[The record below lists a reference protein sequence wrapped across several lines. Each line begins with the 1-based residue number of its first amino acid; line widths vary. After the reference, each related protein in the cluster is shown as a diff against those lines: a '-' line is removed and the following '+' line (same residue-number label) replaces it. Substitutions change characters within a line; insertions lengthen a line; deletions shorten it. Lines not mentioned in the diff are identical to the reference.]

1 MWPRLVFTLFS
12 LLFSLTTWFNISTGF
27 VKEAVDTVNNRLES
41 DSVNLESLVEDAENM
56 LNSMKNVTMDTEEAD
71 NVLK

>member
-1 MWPRLVFTLFS
+1 M
-12 LLFSLTTWFNISTGF
+12 
-27 VKEAVDTVNNRLES
+27 KEAVDTVNNRLES